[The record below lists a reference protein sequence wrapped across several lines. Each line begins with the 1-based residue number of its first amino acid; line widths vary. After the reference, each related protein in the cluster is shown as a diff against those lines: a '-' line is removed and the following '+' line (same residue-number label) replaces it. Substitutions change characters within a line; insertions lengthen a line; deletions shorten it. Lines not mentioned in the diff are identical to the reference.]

1 MQNKW
6 VLKCKFLGGEF
17 AKRNFFYYLCTWK
30 WESWK
35 EYQKNTMKNQAKTI
49 FVN

>member
-1 MQNKW
+1 MQNNW
-6 VLKCKFLGGEF
+6 VLKCRFWGEIF
-17 AKRNFFYYLCTWK
+17 AYRNFFYYLCTWK

-35 EYQKNTMKNQAKTI
+35 EYQKNTMKNQTKTI

>member
-1 MQNKW
+1 MQ
-6 VLKCKFLGGEF
+6 VLGGNICIPQF
-17 AKRNFFYYLCTWK
+17 FLLYRNFFYYLCTWK

>member
-1 MQNKW
+1 MQ
-6 VLKCKFLGGEF
+6 VFGGGEF

-35 EYQKNTMKNQAKTI
+35 EYQKNTMKNQTKTI